1 MGIISSGIGSGL
13 DIAGLVQQLVAAEA
27 EPIESRLGIQE
38 ARAQAKLSAFG
49 SLKSALADFRDTL
62 EPLKDL
68 DSFLSR
74 TATSENEDIF
84 QATVS
89 GNASPANYT
98 VEVAQLATAQK
109 LSSGA
114 FASADSAVGTGTL
127 LLSVGGASFGVG
139 IDSENNT
146 LAGIRDA
153 INDALDNTG
162 VAATIVNAD
171 SGSYL
176 ILSSEKPGVANALTV
191 TQTGGDG
198 GLAALVYNPA
208 LGETALTESIA
219 AQDAIVRIDGL
230 EITSDSNSIAD
241 AVEGVTLDLN
251 GAEPGQSF
259 SLRVENDESAARE
272 AVTAF
277 VDAYNELILTFDG
290 VTSFNAEAQQAG
302 PLLGDSTVRTVR
314 DEIRRELS
322 TPTTDIGAT
331 FSTLSEVGIELQLEG
346 TLEVDD
352 AALSAALSGEFT
364 NFGQL
369 FSAENGFAV
378 RLFDRVEGYLAGD
391 GLLEARTD
399 GLDAQIDD
407 IGEQRE
413 ASNERLLALESRLL
427 RQFNAL
433 DSLIGELTNTSNFLS
448 QQLASLPGFSNGQ
461 GTNG

>member
-27 EPIESRLGIQE
+27 EPVESRLGIQE
-38 ARAQAKLSAFG
+38 ARVQAKLSAFG

-62 EPLKDL
+62 EPLREL

-74 TATSENEDIF
+74 SATSGNEEAF
-84 QATVS
+84 QATVT
-89 GNASPANYT
+89 GAASPASYS
-98 VEVAQLATAQK
+98 VEVAQLASAQK
-109 LSSGA
+109 LSSAA
-114 FASADSAVGTGTL
+114 FASADSTVGTGTL
-127 LLSVGGASFGVG
+127 FVSVGGASFGVG
-139 IDSENNT
+139 INSENNT

-153 INDALDNTG
+153 INEALDNTG

-176 ILSSEKPGVANALTV
+176 ILSSEKAGAANGLTV
-191 TQTGGDG
+191 TQSGGDG

-208 LGETALTESIA
+208 LGETALTESVA

-230 EITSDSNSIAD
+230 EVTSNSNSIAD
-241 AVEGVTLDLN
+241 AVEGVTLDLTR
-251 GAEPGQSF
+251 ALPGETF
-259 SLRVENDESAARE
+259 SLRVENDETAARD

-277 VDAYNELILTFDG
+277 VDAYNELVQTFDG

-302 PLLGDSTVRTVR
+302 PLLGDSTVRTIR

-322 TPTTDIGAT
+322 SPTTGIGAT

-352 AALSAALSGEFT
+352 ATLSTVLSGEFT

-369 FSAENGFAV
+369 FAAENGFAV
-378 RLFDRVEGYLAGD
+378 RLFDRVEDYLSGD
-391 GLLEARTD
+391 GLLEARTE
-399 GLDAQIDD
+399 GLDAQIED

-448 QQLASLPGFSNGQ
+448 QQLASLPGFSSGQ
-461 GTNG
+461 GSNG